1 MYIVAH
7 YVKSRIY
14 LFDSRNEYS
23 DAIRQSVEGQT
34 EKSFFTIC
42 FNKLR
47 TCQCY
52 WLQRWTR
59 FKSSLSCHVS
69 VSLTNVT
76 LQALLIPEADC
87 DLHLRLL
94 PERARTNR
102 SRSQL
107 TANHVLQSAR
117 FIFFI
122 RNKYMK
128 NVNTFTHQY
137 DYYKENKARINL
149 EGEKQISFFFFCVKC
164 VLTSDWSNIQLLNL
178 SAVSTSFTQKK

>member
-23 DAIRQSVEGQT
+23 DAIRQSVEGQI
-34 EKSFFTIC
+34 EKTFFTIC

-59 FKSSLSCHVS
+59 LKSSLSCHVS

-76 LQALLIPEADC
+76 LQALVILLLSMLIPEADC

-117 FIFFI
+117 FFF
-122 RNKYMK
+122 YP
-128 NVNTFTHQY
+128 
-137 DYYKENKARINL
+137 
-149 EGEKQISFFFFCVKC
+149 KQIYEKC
-164 VLTSDWSNIQLLNL
+164 EHIYTSI
-178 SAVSTSFTQKK
+178 